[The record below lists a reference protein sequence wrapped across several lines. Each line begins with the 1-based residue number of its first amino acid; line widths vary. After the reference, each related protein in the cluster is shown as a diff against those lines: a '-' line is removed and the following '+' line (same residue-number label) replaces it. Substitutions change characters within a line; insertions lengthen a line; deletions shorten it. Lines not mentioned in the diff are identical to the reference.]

1 MTESITVQYEAE
13 LHYPADEV
21 EELDLTEDGA
31 IETMIEMVM
40 NNADVGTMTV
50 IRGKSDE

>member
-1 MTESITVQYEAE
+1 MTDPITVTYEAE
-13 LHYPADEV
+13 LYYPADEV

-31 IETMIEMVM
+31 VETMVEMVT

-50 IRGKSDE
+50 SREEKE